1 MEEQT
6 NIFAVSLYTVPE
18 IGYTRQA
25 FNRTVAN
32 AIAQNSANASVQA
45 IPWISLGSGYRREFD
60 TYEAYDL
67 HWNYD
72 YIYRYTVGPSQ
83 LAISTA
89 AAVVSL
95 ILAWCSLTGK
105 CNEALNCENVA
116 HLLHSAG
123 SLARSS
129 MAGRPRR
136 WGQRVS

>member
-6 NIFAVSLYTVPE
+6 DVFAVSLYTVPE

-32 AIAQNSANASVQA
+32 AISHNPTNASVQV

-72 YIYRYTVGPSQ
+72 YIYRYTVSPSQ
-83 LAISTA
+83 LATSTA

-95 ILAWCSLTGK
+95 
-105 CNEALNCENVA
+105 
-116 HLLHSAG
+116 
-123 SLARSS
+123 
-129 MAGRPRR
+129 M
-136 WGQRVS
+136 Q